1 MKALKINRNNLSIY
15 ATLILFV
22 LLWLIGGLSFR
33 NFFSLRVAV
42 NLINDNS
49 FMFILA
55 AGMTFVILSGSIDL
69 SVGAILGFTTMLAG
83 VLLNIANLHPVLVIL
98 ICLLVGAISGCLIGL
113 LIQYLRVPSF
123 LATLIFMYL
132 FRGGTRVLGEIITS
146 VSIEDKLFVF
156 FSEAGIP
163 LHYKA
168 IKILYTGIFAVFIFG
183 VVLYIQKKTRF
194 GRGIYAIGGN
204 EQAALT
210 MGLPVAKIRV
220 KVHTLMGT
228 LAALAGIVFAMYTL
242 GGNIATG
249 TLMEL
254 DAIAAV
260 VLGGTMLAGGIG
272 SAYGTIFGVLSL
284 SLIQNIIS
292 FSGNLNTAHLK
303 ILTGI
308 ILVIFIVLHTYISRT
323 QRKA

>member
-1 MKALKINRNNLSIY
+1 MKFLNINRNNVSIY
-15 ATLILFV
+15 ATLVLFS
-22 LLWLIGGLSFR
+22 LLWLIGGASFR

-49 FMFILA
+49 YMFLLA

-69 SVGAILGFTTMLAG
+69 SCGAILGFTTMLAG
-83 VLLNIANLHPVLVIL
+83 VLLNITNLDPVLTIV
-98 ICLLVGAISGCLIGL
+98 ICLLVGTIAGCMMGL
-113 LIQYLRVPSF
+113 MIQYLKVPSF

-132 FRGGTRVLGEIITS
+132 FRGGTRLLGEIITS
-146 VSIEDKLFVF
+146 VSIEDNLFVF

-163 LHYKA
+163 LHYKG
-168 IKILYTGIFAVFIFG
+168 IRVLYTGIFALVIFG
-183 VVLYIQKKTRF
+183 VILYIQKKTKF
-194 GRGIYAIGGN
+194 GRRIYAIGGN
-204 EQAALT
+204 EEAALT
-210 MGLPVAKIRV
+210 MGLPVARTRV
-220 KVHTLMGT
+220 QVHALMGF
-228 LAALAGIVFAMYTL
+228 LAALAGIIFAMYTL

-260 VLGGTMLAGGIG
+260 VLGGTMLMGGIG
-272 SAYGTIFGVLSL
+272 SAWGTIFGVLSL

-308 ILVIFIVLHTYISRT
+308 ILVIFIVLHTYIS
-323 QRKA
+323 KAPSKT

>member
-1 MKALKINRNNLSIY
+1 M
-15 ATLILFV
+15 
-22 LLWLIGGLSFR
+22 
-33 NFFSLRVAV
+33 
-42 NLINDNS
+42 
-49 FMFILA
+49 
-55 AGMTFVILSGSIDL
+55 
-69 SVGAILGFTTMLAG
+69 
-83 VLLNIANLHPVLVIL
+83 
-98 ICLLVGAISGCLIGL
+98 
-113 LIQYLRVPSF
+113 
-123 LATLIFMYL
+123 
-132 FRGGTRVLGEIITS
+132 
-146 VSIEDKLFVF
+146 SIEDKLFVF

-168 IKILYTGIFAVFIFG
+168 IKILYTGIFAVLIFG

>member
-1 MKALKINRNNLSIY
+1 MKYLKINRNNISIF
-15 ATLILFV
+15 ATLGLFS

-42 NLINDNS
+42 NLLNDNS
-49 FMFILA
+49 FMFLLA

-69 SVGAILGFTTMLAG
+69 SCGAILGFTTMLSG
-83 VLLNIANLHPVLVIL
+83 VLLNILKLDPILTIL
-98 ICLLVGAISGCLIGL
+98 ICLLVGTVAGVLMGL
-113 LIQYLRVPSF
+113 MIQYLKVPSF

-132 FRGGTRVLGEIITS
+132 FRGGTRLLGEIITS
-146 VSIEDKLFVF
+146 VSIEDSLFVF

-163 LHYKA
+163 LQYKG
-168 IKILYTGIFAVFIFG
+168 IRILYTAVFAILVFG
-183 VVLYIQKKTRF
+183 LILYIQKKTKF
-194 GRGIYAIGGN
+194 GRRIYAIGGN
-204 EQAALT
+204 QEAAIT
-210 MGLPVAKIRV
+210 MGLPVAKTRV
-220 KVHTLMGT
+220 QVHALMGF

-260 VLGGTMLAGGIG
+260 VLGGTMLMGGIG
-272 SAYGTIFGVLSL
+272 SAWGTIFGVLSL

-303 ILTGI
+303 ILTGA
-308 ILVIFIVLHTYISRT
+308 ILVIFIVLHTYISKTPKR
-323 QRKA
+323 A